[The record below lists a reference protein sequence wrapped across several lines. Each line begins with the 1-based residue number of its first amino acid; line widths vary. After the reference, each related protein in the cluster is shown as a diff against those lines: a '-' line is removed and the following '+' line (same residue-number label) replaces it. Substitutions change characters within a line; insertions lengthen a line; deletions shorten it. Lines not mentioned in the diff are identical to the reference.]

1 MAKVTDYSR
10 ISETISELAP
20 NVAPDLVDYI
30 GSDAVVWCVMG
41 IYLMNDRT
49 SGYGQ
54 DISLISN
61 NVADSDKRKISII
74 SFANG
79 VSVIIGNKGS
89 RYQDNVSLCGYE
101 DLHDDIYAILMYIET
116 AIVRIILS

>member
-10 ISETISELAP
+10 ISEMVSELAP

-54 DISLISN
+54 DFGLIMGN
-61 NVADSDKRKISII
+61 ITDTDDGKISVI
-74 SFANG
+74 SFTNG
-79 VSVIIGNKGS
+79 VSVILGDKSS

-101 DLHDDIYAILMYIET
+101 DLHDDIYAILMYIQT
-116 AIVRIILS
+116 AIDRINIG